1 MRKAEREVRGN
12 GDEERRGEE
21 GERLERAGKE
31 EREGNKRRKTQC
43 ATEMHQ

>member
-21 GERLERAGKE
+21 GGETG
-31 EREGNKRRKTQC
+31 EGRKGRKRG
-43 ATEMHQ
+43 E